1 MPWACIHAFQQ
12 AMGAFCAYSV
22 AFFATFLREN
32 LTHIFANF
40 ALLTHIFAEVA
51 DLCVK

>member
-1 MPWACIHAFQQ
+1 MLYVTLLCVFYRLS
-12 AMGAFCAYSV
+12 CR
-22 AFFATFLREN
+22 FLGEN

>member
-1 MPWACIHAFQQ
+1 MISKGKNVPIKLNQCL
-12 AMGAFCAYSV
+12 V
-22 AFFATFLREN
+22 
-32 LTHIFANF
+32 THIFAKF